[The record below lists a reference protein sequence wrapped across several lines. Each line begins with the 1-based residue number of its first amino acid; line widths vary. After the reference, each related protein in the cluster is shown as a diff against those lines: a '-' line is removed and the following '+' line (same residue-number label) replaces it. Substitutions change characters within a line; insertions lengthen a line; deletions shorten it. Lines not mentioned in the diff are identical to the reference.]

1 MSKYYCLIS
10 QKETKERNKLKCLI
24 IGCDETPEDYVS
36 QLQENHCMEY
46 QLVIYSMKTDE
57 LVSEIDELCKDKKT
71 GYGKNWYELTD
82 SDLAAAISTY
92 FRCGKVIFDFTS
104 IADIVQHTLNFTSIG
119 GDERVRVIPDLAR
132 PNLTLKFHQESITD
146 HVPVAPAVM
155 YKDPSLI
162 STSVSSVPV
171 TASVSTPVSS
181 VSSVPTADVSS
192 EKTRGFEVKIKDVS
206 VTKKDYQ
213 KFISEKCIKDDKS
226 RIQTIKLND
235 SFIDYI
241 VENNPKLKLRDF
253 NSADD
258 RELLF
263 KGFIK
268 LGYETIDSGKR
279 YYVKGLRLKT
289 PQ

>member
-24 IGCDETPEDYVS
+24 IGCDETPEDYVF

-46 QLVIYSMKTDE
+46 QLVIYSMRTDQ
-57 LVSEIDELCKDKKT
+57 LVAEMDALCKDKKT
-71 GYGKNWYELTD
+71 GYGKNWYEMTD

-119 GDERVRVIPDLAR
+119 GDERVRVIPDPVR
-132 PNLTLKFHQESITD
+132 PNLTLKFHQESITN
-146 HVPVAPAVM
+146 HVAVAPAVM
-155 YKDPSLI
+155 YKDPSTVPVVLTPI
-162 STSVSSVPV
+162 SAPVSAPVPV
-171 TASVSTPVSS
+171 TEVS
-181 VSSVPTADVSS
+181 AS
-192 EKTRGFEVKIKDVS
+192 EKSRGFEVKIKDIT

-235 SFIDYI
+235 SFIDFI
-241 VENNPKLKLRDF
+241 VEQNPKLKIKDF

-279 YYVKGLRLKT
+279 YYVKGLRLKSS
-289 PQ
+289 Q